1 VTPQQQVEIARPSN
15 AAAAVVENAAEQL
28 VWVLMSHG
36 VDVIFLNPGTDTA
49 PVQEALASLAAK
61 GVETPRVISCPHEA
75 VALAA
80 AHAYF
85 AVTGRPQVVMVHV
98 DVGTQNLGAMLHN
111 AARADAGVV
120 IIAGRTPNTAY
131 GEAPGGR
138 DLVVHWQQDVPD
150 QTGIVR
156 PYVKWSGDL
165 VGADTMARQLG
176 RAFQVARSAPAGPV
190 YLTVAREVLMA
201 PMEQFADAIAVNRF
215 GPPAPPAPNPA
226 ALLEA
231 AQVLARSSH
240 PVLITSRAGRDRAA
254 VPELVRLAELL
265 GAAVL
270 DRRER
275 LNFPSDHPSYV
286 ADSRDAQAVLQRA
299 DAVLVVDCDVPWIPL
314 RVTPPESATIIWLD
328 ADPVKA
334 SIPGWSFP
342 VDLCIQADP
351 VLGLRALVAAV
362 ETCEETDPTLGWE
375 PRRQAVRDGRS
386 WGRPYAEP
394 AAPQPSSR
402 LTPDAVVA
410 ALDEALAPDDIVVE
424 EAVTSTEVLKR
435 GLRRTLPG
443 TVYQSGGSGLGWAV
457 AAAMGTKLAA
467 PEQRVVAI
475 VGDGTFLFS
484 SPTAALWAA
493 HDARTPI
500 LVVIL
505 ANGGYAASRRPVFE
519 LYPDGSSA
527 RNGDVVG
534 TRFQDAPDFA
544 KLAEACH
551 AHGEHVYDHADLK
564 PALAR
569 CLDLLDDGRS
579 VVLACHVNSPWI

>member
-1 VTPQQQVEIARPSN
+1 VTRQQAGLAKQCN
-15 AAAAVVENAAEQL
+15 DAAAVVENAAEQL
-28 VWVLMSHG
+28 VSVLMTHG
-36 VDVIFLNPGTDTA
+36 VDLIFLNPGTDTA
-49 PVQEALASLAAK
+49 PVQEALARLAAK
-61 GVETPRVISCPHEA
+61 GFQPPRIIICPHEA

-111 AARADAGVV
+111 ASRANAGVV

-131 GEAPGGR
+131 GEQPGGR

-156 PYVKWSGDL
+156 SYVKWAGDL
-165 VGADTMARQLG
+165 VGADTLARQLG
-176 RAFQVARSAPAGPV
+176 RAFQIARSAPAGPV
-190 YLTVAREVLMA
+190 YLTVAREVLMQ
-201 PMEQFADAIAVNRF
+201 PMEPSADGSLAVNRF
-215 GPPAPPAPNPA
+215 GAPAPAAPNPGALRDA
-226 ALLEA
+226 AEI
-231 AQVLARSSH
+231 LARSTH
-240 PVLITSRAGRDRAA
+240 PVIITSRAGRDREA

-265 GAAVL
+265 GAAVV

-275 LNFPSDHPSYV
+275 LNFPSDHPCYV
-286 ADSRDAQAVLQRA
+286 ADAAEGQAVLGRA
-299 DAVLVVDCDVPWIPL
+299 DAVLVIDCDVPWIPL
-314 RVTPPESATIIWLD
+314 RATPPEAATIIQMD

-342 VDLCIQADP
+342 VDLAIQTDP
-351 VLGLRALVAAV
+351 VVGLRALIDAL
-362 ETCEETDPTLGWE
+362 ETREGTDASLPWE
-375 PRRQAVRDGRS
+375 QRRRAVRS
-386 WGRPYAEP
+386 RPPWKSSDTSASRAEP
-394 AAPQPSSR
+394 AAG

-410 ALDEALAPDDIVVE
+410 ALDEALAPEDIVVD
-424 EAVTSTEVLKR
+424 EAVTNTEVLKR

-467 PEQRVVAI
+467 PGRRVVAI
-475 VGDGTFLFS
+475 VGDGTFMFS

-493 HDARTPI
+493 HDAQAPI

-519 LYPDGSSA
+519 LYPDGTSA
-527 RNGDVVG
+527 LNGDVVG

-544 KLAEACH
+544 KLADACH
-551 AHGEHVYDHADLK
+551 AHGEHIYDEDQLK
-564 PALAR
+564 PTLAR
-569 CLDLLDDGRS
+569 CFELLDEGRS
-579 VVLACHVNSPWI
+579 AVLTCHVSSPWL